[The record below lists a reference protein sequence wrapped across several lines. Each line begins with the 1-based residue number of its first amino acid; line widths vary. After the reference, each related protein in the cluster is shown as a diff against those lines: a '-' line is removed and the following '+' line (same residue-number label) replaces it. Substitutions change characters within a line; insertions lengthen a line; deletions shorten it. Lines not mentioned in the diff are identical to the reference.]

1 LLDIFQ
7 YPTYDTALYNNK
19 RTTRTIMSDTMKLGL
34 AAMAGIGCGALITG
48 ALLRSG
54 AAPKEETTAPRSGT
68 TKQWRKILVLFGPPG
83 AGKGTHAPRIASE
96 LKIAHLSTGDM
107 LRAAVA
113 AKTPVGLRAKAAM
126 ESGALLTDEIVIGI
140 IRDRIQQQ
148 DCGFGFML
156 DGFPRTMVQAKAL
169 DEMLAAGGEAVTGVV
184 VFDVPDASLEKRIC
198 GRWMHKSSGRSY
210 HATYAPAMPKSLKD
224 SADKTPSEENMRDD
238 ETGEALYQRADD
250 KPEALVKRLES
261 YHKMTVPILEHWGP
275 KGVVKVV
282 NADQSKSAVAHEVS
296 CIIPK
301 LGGPQWRQI
310 VVLFGPPGAGKG
322 THAPK
327 ISETL
332 QIPHLSTGDMLRAAV
347 AAKSPVGLRAKA
359 AMESGALVT
368 DEIVVGII
376 RDRITASDCGFG
388 FILDG
393 FPRTIAQAKALDAML
408 ADGLQETVTSVVE
421 FNVPDEALE
430 KRICGRW
437 IHKASGRSYHATYEP
452 KMPKSLKE
460 SGQPACSTNMIDDET
475 GEQLI
480 QRKDD
485 TKEALGKRL
494 NEYHQKTTPLIAHY
508 APSGVVNTINA
519 NQSSKGVWSEIES
532 KLSNF

>member
-1 LLDIFQ
+1 LQYLLDIFQ
-7 YPTYDTALYNNK
+7 YHTYDTALYNNK

-126 ESGALLTDEIVIGI
+126 ESGALVTDEIVIGI

-250 KPEALVKRLES
+250 KPEALVK
-261 YHKMTVPILEHWGP
+261 
-275 KGVVKVV
+275 
-282 NADQSKSAVAHEVS
+282 
-296 CIIPK
+296 
-301 LGGPQWRQI
+301 
-310 VVLFGPPGAGKG
+310 VL
-322 THAPK
+322 
-327 ISETL
+327 
-332 QIPHLSTGDMLRAAV
+332 
-347 AAKSPVGLRAKA
+347 
-359 AMESGALVT
+359 
-368 DEIVVGII
+368 
-376 RDRITASDCGFG
+376 
-388 FILDG
+388 
-393 FPRTIAQAKALDAML
+393 
-408 ADGLQETVTSVVE
+408 
-421 FNVPDEALE
+421 
-430 KRICGRW
+430 
-437 IHKASGRSYHATYEP
+437 
-452 KMPKSLKE
+452 
-460 SGQPACSTNMIDDET
+460 
-475 GEQLI
+475 
-480 QRKDD
+480 
-485 TKEALGKRL
+485 
-494 NEYHQKTTPLIAHY
+494 
-508 APSGVVNTINA
+508 
-519 NQSSKGVWSEIES
+519 
-532 KLSNF
+532 